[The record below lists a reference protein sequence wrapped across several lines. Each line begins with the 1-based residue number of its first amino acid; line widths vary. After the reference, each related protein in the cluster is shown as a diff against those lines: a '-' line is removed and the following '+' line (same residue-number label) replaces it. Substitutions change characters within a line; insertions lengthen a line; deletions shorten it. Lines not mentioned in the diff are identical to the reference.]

1 MIKEDHR
8 SLIKTVFNTYNTLS
22 EEALDFLDSSY
33 LLKEYKAHDFIL
45 EAGRTE
51 KHFYIVV
58 SGVAMIYLIN
68 RNGERVVLGFS
79 FEGNFS
85 GVYDSFLKQTPS
97 VLFLETLSPMKALA
111 FSKETYFEF
120 FEKFP
125 EMMKWRALFF
135 EGILLGRLSREAEL
149 LTQSA
154 EQRFLSFMER
164 CPEPLL
170 QIPQKYLASYL
181 NMTPETFSR
190 MRSKKR

>member
-1 MIKEDHR
+1 MEVDKR
-8 SLIKTVFNTYNTLS
+8 SLIEKVFNTYGTLNS
-22 EEALDFLDSSY
+22 EALEY
-33 LLKEYKAHDFIL
+33 LYVNHEVKEFNAHDFIL
-45 EAGRTE
+45 EAGRIE
-51 KHFYIVV
+51 KHFYIVI
-58 SGVAMIYLIN
+58 SGVGMIYLNN

-85 GVYDSFLKQTPS
+85 GVYDSLLKQTPS
-97 VLFLETLSPMKALA
+97 VLFLEAISPMKVLA
-111 FSKETYFEF
+111 FSRETYLNL

-125 EMMKWRALFF
+125 AMMKWRALFF
-135 EGILLGRLSREAEL
+135 EGILLGRLSREAEI

-154 EQRFLSFMER
+154 EERFLTFMDR

-170 QIPQKYLASYL
+170 QIPQKHLASYL